1 MKISYNWLKQ
11 FIDIDWEAEKTGE
24 LLTDLGLEVEGIEK
38 FESVKGGLE
47 GIVTGKVLEVYK
59 HPNAD
64 KLSITKVDLGDG
76 NPVQIVCGA
85 PNVSAGQ
92 IVPVATIGTTL
103 YDGEG
108 KSFKIKKGKIRGE
121 ESYGMICAEDEI
133 GLGDSHDGIMV
144 LDDTIE
150 IGKPAKEVF
159 DIETDEVFEIGL
171 TPNRSDAMSHLGVA
185 RDLKAGLAHQNINVK
200 FDTPS
205 ISKFNI
211 DSKTRPIQIEI
222 KDKDKCPR
230 YVGLTIQGIKVGKS
244 PQWIQNRLKAI
255 GLNPIN
261 NIVDITNYV
270 MHELGQPLHAFD
282 AEKIHG
288 HKIIVKT
295 AEKGDKLTTLD
306 GVERELHPED
316 LIIYNEKSP
325 MVIAGVF
332 GGIDSGITE
341 ETTDI
346 FIESAYFDPVSVRKA
361 AKRHGLNTDSS
372 FRFERG
378 VDPDMADYALKRAVT
393 LIKEY
398 ADAEIV
404 TDLIDIYPHK
414 IEPHQISLSYQYLN
428 TLAGN
433 KIDKNIIK
441 NILASLEIKIT
452 SETDHGLNLIV
463 PAYRVDVT
471 RQADIVEE
479 ILRVYGYNNIEF
491 STKINASV
499 EPSDKLASYKLE
511 NIVADVLRANGFTEI
526 MSNSL
531 TTPKYADASNT
542 INSDTTVNIL
552 NPLSQDLSVL
562 RQSMLFSGL
571 ESIIYNINRK
581 RTDLRFFEF
590 GKVYNKYGE
599 GNYVEDKHLALF
611 MTGNNLPENWIQQA
625 KPTDFYLLKGYV
637 EAILKRFGIK
647 NYTIKPGEN
656 GDLTDNILIKSGK
669 TKLVELGKVSNKIN
683 KSFGI
688 QKPVYY
694 ADFYWDNLIS
704 EIKKHS
710 QVKFN
715 EIPKYPSVRRDLA
728 LEVDKN
734 VNFSDLYNIAFDTE
748 KKLLLGVDL
757 FDVYE
762 GDKIAEGKKSYALSF
777 ILQDKYKTLTD
788 KQIDKTMKKIYQ
800 NLEKRAGAKLRN

>member
-11 FIDIDWEAEKTGE
+11 FIDIDWDAEKTGE
-24 LLTDLGLEVEGIEK
+24 LLTDLGLEVEGIER

-47 GIVTGKVLEVYK
+47 GLVTGKVLEVYK

-85 PNVSAGQ
+85 PNVAAGQ
-92 IVPVATIGTTL
+92 TVPVATVGTVL
-103 YDGEG
+103 YDKDG
-108 KSFKIKKGKIRGE
+108 KEFKIKKGKIRGE
-121 ESYGMICAEDEI
+121 LSYGMICAEDEI

-144 LDDTIE
+144 LDDAIE
-150 IGKPAKEVF
+150 AGKPVKEVF
-159 DIETDEVFEIGL
+159 EIETDDVFEIGL
-171 TPNRSDAMSHLGVA
+171 TPNRADAMSHLGVA
-185 RDLKAGLAHQNINVK
+185 RDLRAGLAHQKITTK

-222 KDKDKCPR
+222 KDKEKCPR
-230 YVGLTIQGIKVGKS
+230 YVGITIKGIKVGKS

-255 GLNPIN
+255 GLSPIN

-306 GVERELHPED
+306 GVERTLHPDD

-341 ETTDI
+341 DTTDI
-346 FIESAYFDPVSVRKA
+346 FLESAYFDPVTVRKA

-378 VDPDMADYALKRAVT
+378 IDPDMTDYALKRAVT

-398 ADAEIV
+398 ADAEMV
-404 TDLIDIYPHK
+404 TDIIDVYPHK
-414 IEPHQISLSYQYLN
+414 IGPHQISLSYHYLN
-428 TLAGN
+428 TLVGN
-433 KIDKNIIK
+433 KIDKNIVK

-452 SETDHGLNLIV
+452 SETDHGLNLTV

-471 RQADIVEE
+471 RPADIVEE
-479 ILRVYGYNNIEF
+479 ILRVYGYNNVDF
-491 STKINASV
+491 SSKINASV
-499 EPSDKLASYKLE
+499 EASDKLASYKLE
-511 NIVADVLRANGFTEI
+511 NTVAELLRSNGFTEI

-531 TTPKYADASNT
+531 TTPKYIPLSDQ
-542 INSDTTVNIL
+542 INPDTTVSIL
-552 NPLSQDLSVL
+552 NPLSQDLCVM

-571 ESIIYNINRK
+571 ESVLFNLNRK
-581 RTDLRFFEF
+581 KTDLKFFEF
-590 GKVYNKYGE
+590 GKVYNQYGE
-599 GNYVEDKHLALF
+599 GKYVEEKHLSLF
-611 MTGNNLPENWIQQA
+611 LTGNYKPENWIENT
-625 KPTDFYLLKGYV
+625 KSSDFYLLKGYV
-637 EAILKRFGIK
+637 EAVLKRFGINNFK
-647 NYTIKPGEN
+647 IFPNESKDFSDGIDVKV
-656 GDLTDNILIKSGK
+656 GK
-669 TKLVELGKVSNKIN
+669 KKLVSLGKVSTKIN
-683 KSFGI
+683 KFFGI
-688 QKPVYY
+688 QKPVFY
-694 ADFYWDNLIS
+694 ADFYWDNLMD
-704 EIKKHS
+704 EIKKNS
-710 QVKFN
+710 QVKFM

-728 LEVDKN
+728 LEVDQK
-734 VNFSDLYNIAFDTE
+734 VNFKDLYDVAFDAE
-748 KKLLLGVDL
+748 RKLLQGIDL

-777 ILQDKYKTLTD
+777 ILQDKFKTLND
-788 KQIDKTMKKIYQ
+788 KQIDKTMQKIYKR
-800 NLEKRAGAKLRN
+800 LEDKFEAKLRK

>member
-11 FIDIDWEAEKTGE
+11 FIDIDWDAEQTGA
-24 LLTDLGLEVEGIEK
+24 LLTDLGLEVEGIDK
-38 FESVKGGLE
+38 FESVKGGLK
-47 GIVTGKVLEVYK
+47 GLVTGKVLEVYK

-76 NPVQIVCGA
+76 EPVQIVCGA
-85 PNVSAGQ
+85 PNVAAGQ
-92 IVPVATIGTTL
+92 IVPVATVGTVL
-103 YDGEG
+103 YDD
-108 KSFKIKKGKIRGE
+108 KNNSFKIKKGKIRGE
-121 ESYGMICAEDEI
+121 VSMGMICAEDEI

-144 LDDTIE
+144 LDENIE
-150 IGKPAKEVF
+150 IGKPLNEVF
-159 DIETDEVFEIGL
+159 EIETDEVFEIGL
-171 TPNRSDAMSHLGVA
+171 TPNRADAMSHLGVA
-185 RDLKAGLAHQNINVK
+185 RDLKAGLLHRGINTV

-222 KDKDKCPR
+222 VDKDKCPR
-230 YVGLTIQGIKVGKS
+230 YAGITIKGIKVGPS

-255 GLNPIN
+255 GLTPIN

-295 AEKGDKLTTLD
+295 AEKGDRLVTLD

-341 ETTDI
+341 DTTDI
-346 FIESAYFDPVSVRKA
+346 FIESAYFDPVTVRKA

-378 VDPDMADYALKRAVT
+378 IDPEMTDFALKRAVT

-414 IEPHQISLSYQYLN
+414 IEPHKISLTYDYLN
-428 TLAGN
+428 TLVGN
-433 KIDKNIIK
+433 VIDKNIIK

-452 SETDHGLNLIV
+452 SETDHGLNLVV
-463 PAYRVDVT
+463 PPYRVDVT
-471 RQADIVEE
+471 RPADIVEE
-479 ILRVYGYNNIEF
+479 ILRVYGYNNIQY
-491 STKINASV
+491 SDKINASV
-499 EPSDKLASYKLE
+499 EPSDKWASYKLE
-511 NIVADVLRANGFTEI
+511 NVVANLLRDNGFSEM

-531 TTPKYADASNT
+531 TTPKYIELSKS
-542 INSDTTVNIL
+542 INSETTVNIL

-571 ESIIYNINRK
+571 ETIAYNLNRK
-581 RTDLRFFEF
+581 QTDLKFFEF
-590 GKVYNKYGE
+590 GKVYNKYKEGE
-599 GNYVEDKHLALF
+599 YVEEKHLALIQ
-611 MTGNNLPENWIQQA
+611 TGNTTSEHWMTAVEPA
-625 KPTDFYLLKGYV
+625 GFFHLKGQI
-637 EAILKRFGIK
+637 EAVLNRFGIK
-647 NYTIKPGEN
+647 NYKMKPARN
-656 GDLTDNILIKSGK
+656 NDLQDAVIIEVDKKKIVEIGQVKK
-669 TKLVELGKVSNKIN
+669 TVTKYFGVNKKV
-683 KSFGI
+683 F
-688 QKPVYY
+688 Y
-694 ADFYWDNLIS
+694 ADFLWDNLLDQ
-704 EIKKHS
+704 IKKHS
-710 QVKFN
+710 KVVYKD
-715 EIPKYPSVRRDLA
+715 IPKFPLVRRDLA
-728 LEVDKN
+728 LEVDQN
-734 VNFSDLYNIAFDTE
+734 VNYRDLYDAALDTE
-748 KKLLLGVDL
+748 KKLLVGINL

-762 GDKIAEGKKSYALSF
+762 GEKIAEGKKSYALSF
-777 ILQDKYKTLTD
+777 LLQDKFKTLND
-788 KQIDKTMKKIYQ
+788 KQIDKTMQKIFKTF
-800 NLEKRAGAKLRN
+800 ETKFGAKLRQ